1 MEANMLSF
9 EDKLKIIESFP
20 QLERKN
26 VSLKRVNFHYM
37 ESGSDKKNV
46 VYHLHPNGNGF
57 VYADKLNEYDTDDK
71 GMVNIRDFSKEELR
85 EIIVKSIQSLVP
97 DILEEKMMEEE
108 SAAEEKWVDSEK
120 NTLHLLQEEGFWNIY
135 AGANLE
141 NSFSS
146 YMEAC
151 EYLKE
156 EGFNKSP
163 I

>member
-1 MEANMLSF
+1 MLSF
-9 EDKLKIIESFP
+9 EEKLNIIEEFP

-26 VSLKRVNFHYM
+26 VSLKRVNFHYA

-57 VYADKLNEYDTDDK
+57 VYADKLNEYDTDEK
-71 GMVNIRDFSKEELR
+71 GMVNIRDFSKEELK
-85 EIIVKSIQSLVP
+85 EIIEKSIQSLRP
-97 DILEEKMMEEE
+97 NIHEEE
-108 SAAEEKWVDSEK
+108 TVEEETVEEETWIDTEN
-120 NTLHLLQEEGFWNIY
+120 NTLLLLQEEGFWNIY
-135 AGANLE
+135 AGVNLE

-146 YMEAC
+146 YEEAC

-156 EGFNKSP
+156 EGFNKSS

>member
-1 MEANMLSF
+1 MLTF

-26 VSLKRVNFHYM
+26 VSLKRVNFHYV

-57 VYADKLNEYDTDDK
+57 VYADKLKEYDTDDK
-71 GMVNIRDFSKEELR
+71 GMVNIRDFSEEELR
-85 EIIVKSIQSLVP
+85 EIIEKSIQSLESST
-97 DILEEKMMEEE
+97 LEGETIEEE
-108 SAAEEKWVDSEK
+108 SMEEEKWVDSEN
-120 NTLHLLQEEGFWNIY
+120 NTLLLLQEEGFWNIY
-135 AGANLE
+135 AGVNLE

-146 YMEAC
+146 YMEAS

-156 EGFNKSP
+156 EGFTKSR

>member
-1 MEANMLSF
+1 MLSF
-9 EDKLKIIESFP
+9 EEKLKVIESFP

-26 VSLKRVNFHYM
+26 VSLKRVNFHFE

-57 VYADKLNEYDTDDK
+57 VYADKLDEYDTDDR
-71 GMVNIRDFSKEELR
+71 GLVNIRDFSKEELR
-85 EIIVKSIQSLVP
+85 DIIEKSIQSLTP
-97 DILEEKMMEEE
+97 NALEEGSLDEE
-108 SAAEEKWVDSEK
+108 AAEEEKWLDADK
-120 NTLHLLQEEGFWNIY
+120 NTLLLLQEEGFWNIY

-146 YMEAC
+146 YEEAC
-151 EYLKE
+151 DYLKE
-156 EGFNKSP
+156 EGFNK

>member
-1 MEANMLSF
+1 MLSF
-9 EDKLKIIESFP
+9 EDKLKIIEAFP

-26 VSLKRVNFHYM
+26 VSLKRVNFHFV

-57 VYADKLNEYDTDDK
+57 VYAEKLNEYDTDDK

-85 EIIVKSIQSLVP
+85 DIIEKSIQSLSP
-97 DILEEKMMEEE
+97 NTLEEETIQEEAME
-108 SAAEEKWVDSEK
+108 EEKWVDSEN
-120 NTLHLLQEEGFWNIY
+120 NTLILIKEEGFWNIY
-135 AGANLE
+135 AGVNLE

-156 EGFNKSP
+156 EGFTKSR

>member
-1 MEANMLSF
+1 MLSF
-9 EDKLKIIESFP
+9 EEKLKIIESFP
-20 QLERKN
+20 KLERKN
-26 VSLKRVNFHYM
+26 VSLKRVNFHYV

-71 GMVNIRDFSKEELR
+71 GMVNIRDFSEEELR
-85 EIIVKSIQSLVP
+85 EIIEKSIQSLEP
-97 DILEEKMMEEE
+97 STLEGETIEEE
-108 SAAEEKWVDSEK
+108 SMEEEKWVDSEN
-120 NTLHLLQEEGFWNIY
+120 NTLLLLQEEGFWNIY
-135 AGANLE
+135 AGVNLE

-156 EGFNKSP
+156 EDFNKSH